1 MLGAKNVIA
10 TKWSFQKSPAPG
22 GGKAFQAIMLTRMGE
37 RKRNNRA
44 TIKYIPMMPMRW
56 HDIARVAVSSFIST
70 KLHKMAHQ
78 YELC

>member
-1 MLGAKNVIA
+1 MELPKVSCA
-10 TKWSFQKSPAPG
+10 G

-44 TIKYIPMMPMRW
+44 TIKYVPMMPMRW
-56 HDIARVAVSSFIST
+56 HDIACVAVSFFIST

-78 YELC
+78 YEPC